1 MKAIVCH
8 RYGSPDDLELE
19 EVNELT
25 PKNDEVLIKVKAASV
40 NDWDWC
46 LVRGAPFYIRLL
58 CGFLKPKIKTPGVDV
73 TGQVVETGKD
83 VSQFQPGDEVYGDLS
98 EHGFGGFAEYVCA
111 PVGALALKPK
121 NMTYIEAAAIP
132 HAAMLALQG
141 LRDLGKI
148 QPGQKLLINGA
159 GGGVGTLGV
168 QIAKAI
174 GVEHVTGVDS
184 ADKLD
189 MMYSVGFDQTI
200 DYKQDDFTKNGQR
213 YDLIL
218 DPKTNR
224 SIFKYLRVLK
234 PNGSYVTVGGVTA
247 RLFQALF
254 LSPIIRFFTK
264 KNVHV
269 LGLRPN
275 KDLDYMTELIE
286 AGKVK
291 PVIDGPYKL
300 SEVPEAIRYF
310 GEGNHKGK
318 VVITL
323 EHFNNN

>member
-1 MKAIVCH
+1 MKAIVATK
-8 RYGSPDDLELE
+8 YGPPDVLQLK
-19 EVNELT
+19 EVEKPT
-25 PKNDEVLIKVKAASV
+25 PKDNEVLIKVKAASV

-46 LVRGAPFYIRLL
+46 LVRGTPFYIRLL
-58 CGFLKPKIKTPGVDV
+58 CGLFKPKVQVPGVDIAGEIV
-73 TGQVVETGKD
+73 AAGKNI
-83 VSQFQPGDEVYGDLS
+83 SQFQIGDEVYGDLS
-98 EHGFGGFAEYVCA
+98 ENGFGGFAEYVCA
-111 PVGALALKPK
+111 PVNALALKPG
-121 NMTYIEAAAIP
+121 NMAYIDAAAIP

-184 ADKLD
+184 SSKLD
-189 MMYSVGFDQTI
+189 MMRLVGFDHTI
-200 DYKQDDFTKNGQR
+200 DYKQDDFTKIEHT

-234 PNGSYVTVGGVTA
+234 PNGSYVTVGGLTT

-254 LSPIIRFFTK
+254 FSPIIRFFIK

-269 LGLRPN
+269 LGLKPN
-275 KDLDYMTELIE
+275 KDLDYMNKLLEV
-286 AGKVK
+286 GHVK

-300 SEVPEAIRYF
+300 SNAIDAIQHF

-318 VVITL
+318 VIITM
-323 EHFNNN
+323 E

>member
-1 MKAIVCH
+1 MKAIVLTK
-8 RYGSPDDLELE
+8 YGSPYDLQLKEIE
-19 EVNELT
+19 KPT
-25 PKNDEVLIKVKAASV
+25 PKDNEVLIKVKAASV
-40 NDWDWC
+40 NDWGWC

-58 CGFLKPKIKTPGVDV
+58 CGFFKPKVRIPGVDIA
-73 TGQVVETGKD
+73 GQVVETGKD

-98 EHGFGGFAEYVCA
+98 ENGFGGFAEYVCA
-111 PVGALALKPK
+111 PGSALALKPK

-132 HAAMLALQG
+132 HAAMLAVQG

-184 ADKLD
+184 AGKLD
-189 MMYSVGFDQTI
+189 MMHSVGFDHTI
-200 DYKQDDFTKNGQR
+200 DYKQDDFTKNDQR

-224 SIFKYLRVLK
+224 SIFKYLRVLR

-254 LSPIIRFFTK
+254 FSPIIRFFIK

-269 LGLRPN
+269 LGLKPN
-275 KDLDYMTELIE
+275 KDLDYMNELFE
-286 AGKVK
+286 AGKIK
-291 PVIDGPYKL
+291 PVIDGSHKL
-300 SEVPEAIRYF
+300 SSAIEAIRHF

-318 VVITL
+318 IIITMENGL
-323 EHFNNN
+323 

>member
-1 MKAIVCH
+1 MKAVVLTK
-8 RYGSPDDLELE
+8 YGSPYDLQLK
-19 EVNELT
+19 EVEKPT
-25 PKNDEVLIKVKAASV
+25 PKDNEVLIKVKASSV

-46 LVRGAPFYIRLL
+46 LVRGTPFYIRLL
-58 CGFLKPKIKTPGVDV
+58 CGFFKPKVRIPGADIA
-73 TGQVVETGKD
+73 GQVVETGKD
-83 VSQFQPGDEVYGDLS
+83 VSQFQPGHEVYGDLS
-98 EHGFGGFAEYVCA
+98 ENGFGGFAEYVCA
-111 PVGALALKPK
+111 PVSALALKPK

-132 HAAMLALQG
+132 HAAMLAVQG

-184 ADKLD
+184 AGKLD
-189 MMYSVGFDQTI
+189 MMHSVGFDHTI
-200 DYKQDDFTKNGQR
+200 DYKQDDFTKNEQC

-224 SIFKYLRVLK
+224 SIFNYLRVLR
-234 PNGSYVTVGGVTA
+234 PNGSYVTVGGATA

-254 LSPIIRFFTK
+254 FSPIIRYFIK

-269 LGLRPN
+269 LGLKPN
-275 KDLDYMTELIE
+275 KDLDYMNELFE
-286 AGKVK
+286 AGEIK

-300 SEVPEAIRYF
+300 SRTVEAIRHF
-310 GEGNHKGK
+310 GEGQHKGK
-318 VVITL
+318 VIITMEDGL
-323 EHFNNN
+323 

>member
-1 MKAIVCH
+1 M
-8 RYGSPDDLELE
+8 
-19 EVNELT
+19 
-25 PKNDEVLIKVKAASV
+25 
-40 NDWDWC
+40 
-46 LVRGAPFYIRLL
+46 RGAPFYIRLL

-73 TGQVVETGKD
+73 AGQVVETGKD

-111 PVGALALKPK
+111 PVGALALKPN

-132 HAAMLALQG
+132 HAAMLAVQG

-189 MMYSVGFDQTI
+189 MMHSVGFDQTI

-264 KNVHV
+264 KKVHII
-269 LGLRPN
+269 GLRPN
-275 KDLDYMTELIE
+275 KDLDYMNELFE

-300 SEVPEAIRYF
+300 SELPEAIRYF
-310 GEGNHKGK
+310 GECNHKGK

-323 EHFNNN
+323 EHINKT

>member
-8 RYGSPDDLELE
+8 KYGSPDDLELE
-19 EVNELT
+19 EVQEPT
-25 PKNDEVLIKVKAASV
+25 PRDDEVLIKVKAASV

-58 CGFLKPKIKTPGVDV
+58 CGFFKPKVRIPGVDIA
-73 TGQVVETGKD
+73 GQVVETGKD

-98 EHGFGGFAEYVCA
+98 ENGFGGFAEYVCA
-111 PVGALALKPK
+111 PVGALALKPE

-132 HAAMLALQG
+132 HAAMLAVQG

-184 ADKLD
+184 SNKLD
-189 MMYSVGFDQTI
+189 MMRLVGFDHTI
-200 DYKQDDFTKNGQR
+200 DYKQDDFTKNEQP

-218 DPKTNR
+218 DPKT
-224 SIFKYLRVLK
+224 I
-234 PNGSYVTVGGVTA
+234 
-247 RLFQALF
+247 
-254 LSPIIRFFTK
+254 
-264 KNVHV
+264 
-269 LGLRPN
+269 
-275 KDLDYMTELIE
+275 DLQVFACIKT
-286 AGKVK
+286 
-291 PVIDGPYKL
+291 
-300 SEVPEAIRYF
+300 
-310 GEGNHKGK
+310 
-318 VVITL
+318 
-323 EHFNNN
+323 